1 MGVSYSRRMATATAR
16 DYGDSCATD
25 AGTLVIF
32 TRVEGLLRHPV
43 TKASEATRRALDALA
58 LGHVPLVLVS
68 DSNAADVRALQRD
81 LGLVQPFI
89 CSGGGSLHVPA
100 AYFSQAAAPDAESWE
115 VFNFDPP
122 DRAAAIR
129 LLSALFVARG
139 HDKIL
144 SVGLG
149 SESGDAP
156 MLAAVDVPVVVRD
169 EHRDQQPLLQYVP
182 GAYVTSATGAAGW
195 LEAVIG
201 PVVS

>member
-1 MGVSYSRRMATATAR
+1 MVVSYSRRMPTATSR
-16 DYGDSCATD
+16 DYGDSRATD

-32 TRVEGLLRHPV
+32 TRVEGLLRHRV
-43 TKASEATRRALDALA
+43 TQASETTRRALDALV
-58 LGHVPLVLVS
+58 LGQVPLVLVS

-89 CSGGGSLHVPA
+89 CSAGGSLHIPA
-100 AYFSQAAAPDAESWE
+100 AYFSETAAPDAGSWE
-115 VFNFDPP
+115 VFNFAPP

-129 LLSALFVARG
+129 LLTALFAARG

-149 SESGDAP
+149 SESGDAT
-156 MLAAVDVPVVVRD
+156 MLAAVDVPIVVRD
-169 EHRDQQPLLQYVP
+169 QHRDQQPLLQYVP

-201 PVVS
+201 PAV

>member
-1 MGVSYSRRMATATAR
+1 MVVSYSRRMATAAR
-16 DYGDSCATD
+16 DSGDSRATH

-43 TKASEATRRALDALA
+43 AKASETTRRALDALV

-89 CSGGGSLHVPA
+89 CSGGGSLHIPA
-100 AYFSQAAAPDAESWE
+100 AYFSEAAEPDAGSWE

-156 MLAAVDVPVVVRD
+156 MLAAVDVPIVVRD
-169 EHRDQQPLLQYVP
+169 QHRDQQPLLQYVP

-201 PVVS
+201 SAV

>member
-1 MGVSYSRRMATATAR
+1 MSTATAR
-16 DYGDSCATD
+16 DYGDSRATD
-25 AGTLVIF
+25 AGILVIF
-32 TRVEGLLRHPV
+32 TRVEGLLGHRV
-43 TKASEATRRALDALA
+43 TKAGETTRRALDALV
-58 LGHVPLVLVS
+58 LGRVPLVLVS
-68 DSNAADVRALQRD
+68 DSNAADVRGLQRE

-89 CSGGGSLHVPA
+89 CRGGGSLHIPA
-100 AYFSQAAAPDAESWE
+100 AYFSQTAEPDAGSWE

-149 SESGDAP
+149 SESGDAT
-156 MLAAVDVPVVVRD
+156 MLAAVDVPIVVRD
-169 EHRDQQPLLQYVP
+169 QHRDQQPLLQYVP
-182 GAYVTSATGAAGW
+182 GAYVTSATGEAGW

-201 PVVS
+201 PVL